1 MATILVVDDAQ
12 ADRLLAGGLLEKRA
26 DWEVSYAN
34 DGQEALEAVRANAPD
49 LVLTDLNMPNLN
61 GLELVEALKEDSPL
75 TPVVLMTAKGS
86 EEIAVEALQKGAASY
101 VSKNALARDL
111 FETIE
116 RVLATSDENRNH
128 RRLLNH
134 MSEVAFTLENDL
146 NLISSAVSYLRQM
159 MTDLRVFNES
169 DSLRI
174 GSALDEA
181 LTNAYYHGNLE
192 VSSELRA
199 QDHNLYHNL
208 AKERSREEP
217 YRDRRIRV
225 RANISSEQVIFVI
238 RDEGPGFD
246 PSRLPDPTDPEYLER
261 PSGRGVLLMRTFMDE
276 ISYNETGN
284 EVTMVKKLTSNM
296 TSNN

>member
-1 MATILVVDDAQ
+1 MAMILVVDDSQ
-12 ADRLLAGGLLEKRA
+12 SDRLLAGGLLEKR
-26 DWEVSYAN
+26 DEWYVSYAN
-34 DGQEALEAVRANAPD
+34 DGREAFEVVQGDSPPD
-49 LVLTDLNMPNLN
+49 LVLTDLNMPELN
-61 GLELVEALKEDSPL
+61 GLELVEAIKANRPL
-75 TPVVLMTAKGS
+75 IPVVLMTAKGS

-116 RVLATSDENRNH
+116 RVLATSDADRSYH
-128 RRLLNH
+128 RLMNH
-134 MSEVAFTLENDL
+134 MTDVAFVLENDL
-146 NLISSAVSYLRQM
+146 TLISSLVSFLRKTM
-159 MTDLRVFNES
+159 SDMKLFNES

-208 AKERSREEP
+208 AKQRCTEEP
-217 YRDRRIRV
+217 YSHRRIHVQSAVDSNRV
-225 RANISSEQVIFVI
+225 QFVI

-246 PSRLPDPTDPEYLER
+246 PACLPDPTDPEYLER

-276 ISYNETGN
+276 ISYNDTGN
-284 EVTMVKKLTSNM
+284 EVTMIKKLIADEN
-296 TSNN
+296 